1 MADIRNVA
9 VLGGGAWGTALAVHL
24 AARSHTRPR
33 VTLYV
38 RSAAQARDAL
48 AARENRRYLPRVPL
62 PLELAITSQI
72 ADAAAADLLIA
83 ATPVAELP
91 SLVDTLRDAGV
102 GAPLVSLSKGFVATA
117 GPPSPSGSTDLVAAV
132 GATPAWSL
140 PHEALRARWP
150 HPVGTVTGP
159 TFAVEV
165 AQGLPT
171 ALVVATTDRAFTA
184 DVAGVLRGDAL
195 RAYASDDLA
204 GVEIGG
210 AVKNVYAIAAG
221 ASDGLGFGDNA
232 RAALIT
238 RGLAESGRLSTALG
252 GRRET
257 LMGLAGLGDLV
268 LTCTGNLSRNR
279 RVGLALSRGQP
290 LAAILAEI
298 GHVAEGVAATRAA
311 HDLARQHALDMPLV
325 AAVYKVLYENVPPR
339 EAVLALLAR
348 EPRADEF
355 GN

>member
-1 MADIRNVA
+1 MAEFRNVA

-24 AARSHTRPR
+24 ASRSHARPR

-38 RSAAQARDAL
+38 RSVAQARDAL

-62 PLELAITSQI
+62 PPELAITSQI
-72 ADAAAADLLIA
+72 ADAAAAELLIA
-83 ATPVAELP
+83 ATPVAELLP
-91 SLVDTLRDAGV
+91 LVDALRDAGV
-102 GAPLVSLSKGFVATA
+102 DAPLVSLSKGFVAA
-117 GPPSPSGSTDLVAAV
+117 PAA
-132 GATPAWSL
+132 TRTWSL

-150 HPVGTVTGP
+150 QPVGTVTGP

-171 ALVVATTDRAFTA
+171 ALVVATTERAFTA
-184 DVAGVLRGDAL
+184 QVASVLRGDAL

-204 GVEIGG
+204 GLEIGG

-290 LAAILAEI
+290 LAAILSEI

-311 HDLARQHALDMPLV
+311 HDLARRHALDMPIV
-325 AAVYKVLYENVPPR
+325 AAVHKVLYENVPPR
-339 EAVLALLAR
+339 EAVLSLLAR

-355 GN
+355 GD

>member
-1 MADIRNVA
+1 MTAHVA

-24 AARSHTRPR
+24 ATRSHARPR
-33 VTLYV
+33 VTLYL
-38 RSAAQARDAL
+38 RSAAQARDCI

-62 PLELAITSQI
+62 PASLAVTSELG
-72 ADAAAADLLIA
+72 DVVAADLLVA
-83 ATPVAELP
+83 ATPVAGLLP
-91 SLVDTLRDAGV
+91 LVDALLAAGAA
-102 GAPLVSLSKGFVATA
+102 APLIGLAKGFVAAAA
-117 GPPSPSGSTDLVAAV
+117 GSPPWT
-132 GATPAWSL
+132 L
-140 PHEALRARWP
+140 PHEALRARWTP
-150 HPVGTVTGP
+150 PVGTISGP

-171 ALVVATTDRAFTA
+171 ALVVATTDTALTA
-184 DVAGVLRGDAL
+184 DVAALLRGDAL
-195 RAYASDDLA
+195 RAYPSGDLA
-204 GVEIGG
+204 GVEVGG
-210 AVKNVYAIAAG
+210 AVKNVFAIAAG

-238 RGLAESGRLSTALG
+238 RGLAESGRLSAALG
-252 GRRET
+252 GKRET

-311 HDLARQHALDMPLV
+311 HELAAHFGIDMPIV
-325 AAVYKVLYENVPPR
+325 DAVYGVLYEKMPPR
-339 EAVLALLAR
+339 DAVLALLAR
-348 EPRADEF
+348 GPRAE
-355 GN
+355 